1 MKQNMTDLAAKA
13 FAESAANFLKLQD
26 LAGVIAEVGIDCSNV
41 LKTGG
46 HLFFCGNGGSA
57 ADAQHIAAELVGR
70 FLKERKPLAATALSC
85 NTSTMTAV
93 GNDYGYDVIFSRQ
106 IEGLAKKGDVL
117 FAISTSG
124 NSKNVVL
131 AVMAAK
137 SMGVK
142 TIGITGSKGGQLAQ
156 LCDVCIKVP
165 SDHTPRIQEMHIAV
179 GHMVCEIIDEVY
191 LAA

>member
-1 MKQNMTDLAAKA
+1 
-13 FAESAANFLKLQD
+13 LK
-26 LAGVIAEVGIDCSNV
+26 
-41 LKTGG
+41 KGG

-93 GNDYGYDVIFSRQ
+93 GNDYGYDFIFSRQ
-106 IEGLAKKGDVL
+106 LEGLAKSGDVL

-142 TIGITGSKGGQLAQ
+142 TIGITGSKGGKLKE
-156 LCDVCIKVP
+156 LCDLCINVP

-179 GHMVCEIIDEVY
+179 GHMICEIIDEIY
-191 LAA
+191 LS

>member
-1 MKQNMTDLAAKA
+1 MKEKMKDLAAKA
-13 FAESAANFLKLQD
+13 FAESAANFLKLQE
-26 LAGVIAEVGIDCSNV
+26 LAGQIADVGMDCSNV
-41 LKTGG
+41 LKAGG

-142 TIGITGSKGGQLAQ
+142 TVGITGSKGGKLAE
-156 LCDVCIKVP
+156 LCDECIKVP

-191 LAA
+191 LAV

>member
-1 MKQNMTDLAAKA
+1 MKQTMKDLAAKA

-26 LAGVIAEVGIDCSNV
+26 LAGLIADVGMDCSDV
-41 LKTGG
+41 LKKGG

-142 TIGITGSKGGQLAQ
+142 TIGLTGSKGGKLAE

-191 LAA
+191 LAQ

>member
-1 MKQNMTDLAAKA
+1 MMINKMKDLAARA
-13 FAESAANFLKLQD
+13 FADSAANFLKLQD
-26 LAGVIAEVGIDCSNV
+26 LSMQVAEVGMQSSDT
-41 LKTGG
+41 LKNGG

-57 ADAQHIAAELVGR
+57 ADAQHLAAELVGR

-106 IEGLAKKGDVL
+106 IEGLAKKGDIL

-131 AVMAAK
+131 AVQSAK
-137 SMGVK
+137 AMGVK
-142 TIGITGSKGGQLAQ
+142 TVGITGSKGGKLAE
-156 LCDVCIKVP
+156 LCDTCIKVP

-179 GHMVCEIIDEVY
+179 GHMICEIIDEVY
-191 LAA
+191 LA

>member
-1 MKQNMTDLAAKA
+1 MKERMKDLAAKA
-13 FAESAANFLKLQD
+13 FAESAANFLKLQE
-26 LAGVIAEVGIDCSNV
+26 LAGPISEVGMECSAV
-41 LKTGG
+41 LKNGG

-142 TIGITGSKGGQLAQ
+142 TVGITGSKGGQLAQ
-156 LCDVCIKVP
+156 LCDVCINVP

-191 LAA
+191 LAE

>member
-1 MKQNMTDLAAKA
+1 MKQNMKDLAAKA

-26 LAGVIAEVGIDCSNV
+26 LAGLVADVGMDCSDV
-41 LKTGG
+41 LKKGG

-93 GNDYGYDVIFSRQ
+93 GNDYGYDFIFSRQ
-106 IEGLAKKGDVL
+106 IEGLAKKDDVL

-142 TIGITGSKGGQLAQ
+142 TIGITGSKGGKLAE
-156 LCDVCIKVP
+156 LCDACIKVP

-179 GHMVCEIIDEVY
+179 GHMLCEIIDEIY
-191 LAA
+191 LAE

>member
-1 MKQNMTDLAAKA
+1 MIEKMKQQAAAA
-13 FAESAANFLKLQD
+13 FADSAANFLKLQD
-26 LAGVIAEVGIDCSNV
+26 LAGLVADVGVDCAER
-41 LKTGG
+41 LKKGG

-70 FLKERKPLAATALSC
+70 FLKERKALAATALSC

-106 IEGLAKKGDVL
+106 IEGLAKAGDIL

-131 AVMAAK
+131 AVEAAK
-137 SMGVK
+137 AMGVR
-142 TIGITGSKGGQLAQ
+142 TIGLTGSKGGKLDA
-156 LCDVCIKVP
+156 LCDTCIKVP

-179 GHMVCEIIDEVY
+179 GHMICEIIDEIYV
-191 LAA
+191 A

>member
-1 MKQNMTDLAAKA
+1 MINKMKTLAASA

-26 LAGVIAEVGIDCSNV
+26 LAEVVASVGMQSAEA
-41 LKTGG
+41 LKNGG

-70 FLKERKPLAATALSC
+70 FLKERKALAATALSC

-106 IEGLAKKGDVL
+106 IEGLAKAGDIL

-131 AVMAAK
+131 AVEAAK
-137 SMGVK
+137 AMGVK
-142 TIGITGSKGGQLAQ
+142 TIGITGSKGGKLKE
-156 LCDVCIKVP
+156 LCDICINVP

-179 GHMVCEIIDEVY
+179 GHMICEIIDEVY
-191 LAA
+191 VA

>member
-1 MKQNMTDLAAKA
+1 MKQTMKDLAAKA

-26 LAGVIAEVGIDCSNV
+26 LAGQIADVGIDCSGV
-41 LKTGG
+41 LKNGG

-142 TIGITGSKGGQLAQ
+142 TVGITGSKGGQLAQ
-156 LCDVCIKVP
+156 LCDECIKVP

-191 LAA
+191 LAE

>member
-1 MKQNMTDLAAKA
+1 MINKMTELAASA
-13 FAESAANFLKLQD
+13 FADSAANFLKLQA
-26 LAGVIAEVGIDCSNV
+26 LAGTVADVAVQSAEV
-41 LKTGG
+41 LKKGG

-70 FLKERKPLAATALSC
+70 FLKERKALAATALSC
-85 NTSTMTAV
+85 NTSTLTAV

-106 IEGLAKKGDVL
+106 IEGLAKSGDVL

-131 AVMAAK
+131 AVQAAK
-137 SMGVK
+137 AMGVK
-142 TIGITGSKGGQLAQ
+142 TIGLTGSKGGKLKE
-156 LCDVCIKVP
+156 LCDVCITVP

-179 GHMVCEIIDEVY
+179 GHMICEIIDEAY
-191 LAA
+191 LA